1 MKKLI
6 LLAFSMMFAVI
17 TFAAHAVDV
26 IITTDAQKI
35 NAKILEVSQTEIKYK
50 EANNQNGPTF
60 TLATDAISSVIYAN
74 GKVAVFNNEPKAA
87 PAKDANDY
95 DVAILKTDG
104 EIVRGTVI
112 RMSDNEVTYEANGVR
127 NTLQANQL
135 DQVVTTYGIAKYY
148 RLKPAYAPVFGANPK
163 KENVSDEEGRS
174 ATWAPRY
181 GGYLEFGGYV
191 GRNNQVTMGGLA
203 FDFVN
208 GCRFNDYAFA
218 GIGFGMYNGLCN
230 PGSNGVLYEMG
241 IPIYVDLR
249 VMYPTKSG
257 VSPYF
262 GVAVGPKINIFNRY
276 QGVTEVH
283 AQAIAFYKMNFGIEV
298 KHFTFGIGYQMEGK
312 GGDYGYYR
320 HHFDLRFGA
329 RLGK

>member
-1 MKKLI
+1 MKKLF
-6 LLAFSMMFAVI
+6 LLAISMMFAVT
-17 TFAAHAVDV
+17 TFAAPAVDV

-50 EANNQNGPTF
+50 ESNNQNGPTF
-60 TLATDAISSVIYAN
+60 TMATDAISSIIYAN
-74 GKVAVFNNEPKAA
+74 GKVAVFNNEPKQAQPKEA
-87 PAKDANDY
+87 DY

-135 DQVVTTYGIAKYY
+135 DQVVTTYGIAKFY
-148 RLKPAYAPVFGANPK
+148 RLKPANNNSYSATTKNADASN
-163 KENVSDEEGRS
+163 EETRS

-181 GGYLEFGGYV
+181 GGYLEFGGYA
-191 GRNNQVTMGGLA
+191 GRNNQITMGGVA
-203 FDFVN
+203 MDFVN

-218 GIGFGMYNGLCN
+218 GLGFGMYNGLYGDD
-230 PGSNGVLYEMG
+230 GSVVYQLG
-241 IPIYVDLR
+241 IPIYLDLR

-262 GVAVGPKINIFNRY
+262 GVAIGPKINILNRY
-276 QGVTEVH
+276 RGETEVH
-283 AQAIAFYKMNFGIEV
+283 AQAIAFYKMNFGIDV
-298 KHFTFGIGYQMEGK
+298 KHFTIGFGYQMEGK
-312 GGDYGYYR
+312 GGDYGYYL